1 MAIWWPSWAPPL
13 PNNPLPAGAVSV
25 PPNALGGWISTATGV
40 IDKSWGANT
49 LFYVS
54 NNGRLLKL
62 PGHVQSQEQFCRR
75 GPVMCGLLGI
85 QVEASTVRLYV
96 MEKMNGT
103 PHEFR
108 NFNCTV

>member
-75 GPVMCGLLGI
+75 GPW
-85 QVEASTVRLYV
+85 VRIPLIFGRGFV
-96 MEKMNGT
+96 SHLKN
-103 PHEFR
+103 
-108 NFNCTV
+108 